1 MNWDGRDGPVP
12 ALGRAKRA
20 VVGTAG
26 RGRGC
31 PPLTV
36 LGQLRTGRDSLCA
49 VISVELARLLRD
61 SGLEWR
67 PARYDVF
74 FIPDRGLDDRVF
86 VLADMTIEVQ
96 PLAGGAAIT
105 FNGAVEWSLDSILH
119 RQVVWLPTEAQLRS
133 LVGERLVALTRDAGE
148 YVCAVDTGDGIAEYR
163 DGGAS
168 NAYGQAIL
176 ALLEL
181 GLLTPLTPDQDAV
194 GPFGRESRPDYSGL

>member
-1 MNWDGRDGPVP
+1 M
-12 ALGRAKRA
+12 
-20 VVGTAG
+20 
-26 RGRGC
+26 
-31 PPLTV
+31 
-36 LGQLRTGRDSLCA
+36 S
-49 VISVELARLLRD
+49 VISVELARELRVK
-61 SGLEWR
+61 GLEWR

-86 VLADMTIEVQ
+86 VLADMTIDVQ
-96 PLAGGAAIT
+96 SLAGGAVIT

-119 RQVVWLPTEAQLRS
+119 GQVVWLPTEAQLRS

-148 YVCAVDTGDGIAEYR
+148 YVCAVDIGDRIAEYR
-163 DGGAS
+163 DAGAS

-194 GPFGRESRPDYSGL
+194 GPFGRESWPDYSGL

>member
-1 MNWDGRDGPVP
+1 M
-12 ALGRAKRA
+12 
-20 VVGTAG
+20 
-26 RGRGC
+26 
-31 PPLTV
+31 
-36 LGQLRTGRDSLCA
+36 
-49 VISVELARLLRD
+49 ISVELARVLRD

-86 VLADMTIEVQ
+86 VLADMTIDVQ

-119 RQVVWLPTEAQLRS
+119 GEVVWLPTEAQLRS
-133 LVGERLVALTRDAGE
+133 LVGDRLVVLTRDAGE
-148 YVCAVDTGDGIAEYR
+148 YVCAVDVGDEIVEYR
-163 DGGAS
+163 DVGAS

-181 GLLTPLTPDQDAV
+181 GLLEPLSPAQDAI
-194 GPFGRESRPDYSGL
+194 GPFGRESQPDYSGL

>member
-1 MNWDGRDGPVP
+1 M
-12 ALGRAKRA
+12 
-20 VVGTAG
+20 
-26 RGRGC
+26 
-31 PPLTV
+31 
-36 LGQLRTGRDSLCA
+36 
-49 VISVELARLLRD
+49 ISVELARVLRD

-74 FIPDRGLDDRVF
+74 FIPDRGLDHRVF
-86 VLADMTIEVQ
+86 VLADMTIDVQ

-119 RQVVWLPTEAQLRS
+119 GEVVWLPTEAQLRS

-148 YVCAVDTGDGIAEYR
+148 YVCAVDIGDAIAEYR
-163 DGGAS
+163 DAGAS

-181 GLLTPLTPDQDAV
+181 GLLQPLTPALDAV
-194 GPFGRESRPDYSGL
+194 GPFGRESRPDYSGF